1 MKLGL
6 MQGRLLPPVRGQM
19 QEFPINWDEELVL
32 VERLGLVG
40 IEWLATSHRFFLNPI
55 LEKGT
60 FDNHPV
66 LSVCMDNLVD
76 SQIDDPMILETIIR
90 SCYDAGVRR
99 FTIPL
104 LEESS
109 MTSDA
114 RRNAFCN
121 NMETIGNMFRDATF
135 SFEAELHPEHLA
147 EIVYLCDNFRVTY
160 DTGNTTSFGLDHV
173 EYINRFADRI
183 NNVHLKDRTFDAE
196 TVEPLRGDTDFE
208 TIFRTLKSVGYDGN
222 YIIQT
227 ARGETGKEVET
238 ISNHMNIFRDI
249 YDAV

>member
-6 MQGRLLPPVRGQM
+6 MQGRLLPPVRGHI
-19 QEFPINWDEELVL
+19 QEFPPNWDEELVL
-32 VERLGLVG
+32 VDRLGLVG
-40 IEWLATSHRFFLNPI
+40 VEWLATSHRFFINPI

-60 FDNHPV
+60 FNEFPII
-66 LSVCMDNLVD
+66 SVCMDNLVHR
-76 SQIDDPMILETIIR
+76 QIDDPVILETIIR

-109 MTSDA
+109 MISGE
-114 RRNAFCN
+114 RRNRFCN
-121 NMETIGNMFRDATF
+121 NMEAIGNMFSDAIF

-147 EIVYLCDNFRVTY
+147 EIVYMCDNFRVTY

-173 EYINRFADRI
+173 EYINRFTNRI
-183 NNVHLKDRTFDAE
+183 NNVHLKDRTFNAE
-196 TVEPLRGDTDFE
+196 TVEPLTGDTDFE
-208 TIFRTLKSVGYDGN
+208 TIFKALKSIGYDGN
-222 YIIQT
+222 YVIQT

-238 ISNHMNIFRDI
+238 ISNHMNIFRGI